1 MVASQVKRA
10 VGVFPNRQTAETA
23 LTELQSANFPMG
35 QVSVIAK
42 QAEGEEVSGVGVSD
56 RVGGQT
62 VDPTNTATD
71 IASTSAAAA
80 VLAGLTSLAIPG
92 IGAILAVGSAVA
104 ALAATV
110 AGEGI
115 AAAATGRVVKALQSM
130 GIPQNKAETYSDRL
144 IQGRYVVLVE
154 GSDPEID
161 RAAQVFGDRGV
172 QEWGVYGSA

>member
-10 VGVFPNRQTAETA
+10 AGVFPNRQTAETA
-23 LTELQSANFPMG
+23 LTELQSADFPME

-42 QAEGEEVSGVGVSD
+42 QAEGEQLSGVGVSD
-56 RVGGQT
+56 RIDGQT
-62 VDPTNTATD
+62 VDPTSPATD
-71 IASTSAAAA
+71 IASTSATAA
-80 VLAGLTSLAIPG
+80 VMAGLTSLAIPG
-92 IGAILAVGSAVA
+92 IGMVLAAGSAVA
-104 ALAATV
+104 ALAASV

-115 AAAATGRVVKALQSM
+115 AAAATGRIVKALQNM

-154 GSDPEID
+154 GSDPEIN
-161 RAAQVFGDRGV
+161 RAAQVLSDRGI